1 MKNKK
6 IISMILL
13 ASVTGT
19 TLVALPTDSAYA
31 NEISYEKTITTEK
44 ENKEI
49 DLDSIIKDIENNY
62 LRQNSNGTF
71 YILDAAYEKIDA
83 DVINFLKGNMNEI
96 NSLIIS
102 DQLEFEMKTVNSE
115 TEIINTA
122 NNIDI
127 SNLATNT
134 NSKGNAT
141 TGKILSNYSY
151 CSNYVWYWWGYTT
164 NVNKKGTELL
174 LNQLEY
180 EALVYGAGCGLA
192 ALIPGGGAI
201 AAAIA
206 AFGGTI
212 TYGTAI
218 KNCKNGIVT
227 GKGVKVVGVGK
238 PSSGNVLK
246 LSTIY

>member
-6 IISMILL
+6 IIS
-13 ASVTGT
+13 
-19 TLVALPTDSAYA
+19 TLVALPTDYAYA
-31 NEISYEKTITTEK
+31 NEISYEKTLTIEK

-71 YILDAAYEKIDA
+71 YILDTVYEKIDA
-83 DVINFLKGNMNEI
+83 DVVNFLKG
-96 NSLIIS
+96 
-102 DQLEFEMKTVNSE
+102 EMKTVNSE
-115 TEIINTA
+115 TEVINTA
-122 NNIDI
+122 TNVDV
-127 SNLATNT
+127 SDLATNA
-134 NSKGNAT
+134 NSKGSAT
-141 TGKILSNYSY
+141 TGNILSNYSY

-180 EALVYGAGCGLA
+180 ESLVYGAGCGLA

-218 KNCKNGIVT
+218 KNCKNGIVS

-238 PSSGNVLK
+238 PSSGNILK
-246 LSTIY
+246 LSTRY